1 MARVCTCACALE
13 PSGGPGVVL
22 VPAARQDGDRWSAYS
37 SASLFQ
43 MWLPWPCM
51 AFFFFGKE
59 KPQ

>member
-51 AFFFFGKE
+51 AFFFFW
-59 KPQ
+59 